1 MTSLNDLNFDPWVLC
16 HSLSRSA
23 SKENAFE
30 PRTNR
35 ICSTH
40 QLLSHNEFNRCVAR
54 YDGNKSVRSFSC
66 WDQLLTM
73 AFAQLTYRESLRD
86 IEVCLRAQRG
96 KLYHSG
102 LAGPIKRSTLADANE
117 TRDWRIYAD
126 FAQSLIQTARPL
138 YSDTELEID
147 LDATLYAL
155 DSTTIDLCLSL
166 FPWAQFRRAKA
177 AIKLHTLME
186 IQSSIPV
193 FIAITSGRVHDINVL
208 DAITP
213 EPGSFMVMDRGYV
226 DFARLYRIQ
235 LALAFFVI
243 RSKDNLQYSRRYSRA
258 HDRTTGVRSDQ
269 TIRLTGPKSSLFY
282 PAELRRVS
290 YHALDIDRRF
300 VFLTNNFSVSPQ
312 TIAALYKYRW
322 RIELFF
328 KWIKQHLRI
337 KKFYGTSINSVKI
350 QVWTAISVYVLVAI
364 IKKELGLKQD
374 IYTILQVLSLTLF
387 EKTPI
392 LSLFDSYDESFQRT
406 DSTNQLSL
414 WEI

>member
-1 MTSLNDLNFDPWVLC
+1 LNQG
-16 HSLSRSA
+16 
-23 SKENAFE
+23 
-30 PRTNR
+30 RTVFA
-35 ICSTH
+35 
-40 QLLSHNEFNRCVAR
+40 QLISFFSHNEFNRCVAR
-54 YDGNKSVRSFSC
+54 YQGNKNVRSFSC

-102 LAGPIKRSTLADANE
+102 LTGPIKRSTLADANE

-138 YSDTELEID
+138 YADTELEID
-147 LDATLYAL
+147 LDATSYAL

-177 AIKLHTLME
+177 AIKLHTLLE

-193 FIAITSGRVHDINVL
+193 FIAITSGRVHDINLL

-235 LALAFFVI
+235 LALAFFVV
-243 RSKDNLQYSRRYSRA
+243 RSKDNLQYRRRYSRS
-258 HDRTTGVRSDQ
+258 HDRASGVRSDQ
-269 TIRLTGPKSSLFY
+269 TIVLTGPKSSLFY
-282 PAELRRVS
+282 PVELRRVS
-290 YHALDIDRRF
+290 YYALDIDRRF
-300 VFLTNNFSVSPQ
+300 VFLTNNFSVPAQ

-337 KKFYGTSINSVKI
+337 KKFYGTSVNSVKI
-350 QVWTAISVYVLVAI
+350 QVWTAISVYILVAI
-364 IKKELGLKQD
+364 IKKELGIKQD

-392 LSLFDSYDESFQRT
+392 LSLFDNYDEPFERT
-406 DSTNQLSL
+406 DSPNQLNL
-414 WEI
+414 WGI